1 MAPNLRKVLSNFQ
14 FKPTPVVIDP
24 YDKIVQQAYNK
35 LPPATQKN
43 IDVIK
48 LELTCPGNKAAW
60 VSNQDLLSGQ
70 KGKER
75 VIHLCLNKIKD
86 EFKKTYG
93 SPFTFKD
100 PSRQKQM
107 EEVIVAYLTDIIL
120 PHEEAHIQQEIKGK
134 GDFGPMAEPKAE
146 QAENWSKLKSLGL
159 EKRASVVIS
168 KYLSDKTKS

>member
-1 MAPNLRKVLSNFQ
+1 MAPRLRKVLSDFQ
-14 FKPTPVVIDP
+14 FKTTPVVIDP
-24 YDKIVQQAYNK
+24 YDKMVQQAYNK

-60 VSNQDLLSGQ
+60 VSNQDLLKGQ
-70 KGKER
+70 DGKER

-86 EFKKTYG
+86 DFKKTYG

-107 EEVIVAYLTDIIL
+107 EEVIVAYLKDVIL
-120 PHEEAHIQQEIKGK
+120 PHEEAHIQQGIKGK

-146 QAENWSKLKSLGL
+146 QAEDWSGLKGMGL
-159 EKRASVVIS
+159 EKRASRVMS
-168 KYLSDKTKS
+168 LFLNKSSDS